1 MNNLQPTLINLWQV
15 VLTLG
20 TVLCCLLIAT
30 RVLWTAAA
38 PRNNVGPREGTT
50 SSRVRSQDDWR
61 EVQERGR
68 SPPSG
73 AHTRDSFSAKVPRDT
88 GKVPRETDAGRQT
101 TGGVFRKKGVLN
113 IPEFVRGGVNMVAD
127 KARRL
132 VTRFVG
138 SDVDVL
144 RMFDLASE
152 ERPKG
157 GSPDQSSRNK
167 GTLEP
172 ELKDRWY

>member
-1 MNNLQPTLINLWQV
+1 M
-15 VLTLG
+15 
-20 TVLCCLLIAT
+20 
-30 RVLWTAAA
+30 
-38 PRNNVGPREGTT
+38 
-50 SSRVRSQDDWR
+50 
-61 EVQERGR
+61 
-68 SPPSG
+68 
-73 AHTRDSFSAKVPRDT
+73 
-88 GKVPRETDAGRQT
+88 
-101 TGGVFRKKGVLN
+101 LN